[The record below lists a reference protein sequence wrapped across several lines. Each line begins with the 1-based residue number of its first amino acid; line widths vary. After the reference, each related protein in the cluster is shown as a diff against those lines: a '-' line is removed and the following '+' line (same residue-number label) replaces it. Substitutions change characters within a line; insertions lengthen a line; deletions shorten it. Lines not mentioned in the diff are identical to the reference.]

1 MWPDRYDT
9 NSFFYPFHTCH
20 PTIEQKMVLG
30 TLLDCLQ
37 YHYKVRVDVCRRRAL
52 LALYSTRTN
61 YLTLKI
67 SNCRLVRLWLD

>member
-20 PTIEQKMVLG
+20 PTIERKMVLG

-37 YHYKVRVDVCRRRAL
+37 YHYKVRVDLDVV
-52 LALYSTRTN
+52 LYSHFTRLESIT
-61 YLTLKI
+61 
-67 SNCRLVRLWLD
+67 